1 MNIIINK
8 LIDNAMST
16 SAGDTLRE
24 KMEKI
29 FSEDENAVITLDF
42 SDVELYA
49 TPFFNRSTGYFF
61 LKFGNEDIY
70 KSKIKLINLD
80 DLGSET
86 YEYSL
91 ETARKLLEIR
101 LNEASLNNIL
111 NNNDNNEEE

>member
-1 MNIIINK
+1 MNIIINTFA
-8 LIDNAMST
+8 DNAMSS
-16 SAGDTLRE
+16 SAGDILRE
-24 KMEKI
+24 KIEKI
-29 FSEDENAVITLDF
+29 FSEDANAIITLDF
-42 SDVELYA
+42 SGIELYA

-80 DLGSET
+80 DLGMET

-101 LNEASLNNIL
+101 LNETSIKNIL
-111 NNNDNNEEE
+111 NNDNSNEEE